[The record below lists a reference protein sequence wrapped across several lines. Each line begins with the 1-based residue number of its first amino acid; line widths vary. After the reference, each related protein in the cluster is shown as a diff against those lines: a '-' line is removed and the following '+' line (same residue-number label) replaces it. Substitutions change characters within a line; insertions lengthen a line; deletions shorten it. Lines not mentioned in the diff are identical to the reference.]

1 MSKTLY
7 MFDCVR
13 LGKYVVDDE
22 STNNQ
27 IVNDDKPTMIQI
39 QNLLTKKI
47 YTITMEQILKQ
58 YQMDMKLR

>member
-27 IVNDDKPTMIQI
+27 IVNDDKPTIDI
-39 QNLLTKKI
+39 EFSNKRELYNHYGIDVKSI
-47 YTITMEQILKQ
+47 
-58 YQMDMKLR
+58 